1 MPIMSDIR
9 ATLDTALASVSGL
22 PDIAFENAPFE
33 QVAGVAHL
41 RTALFLTSRRPA
53 VRGPNPQH
61 RYQGLYQ
68 VTIAVPKDKGTGV
81 AFDYADLIMTEFDGS
96 TDIIGTDVNVSIEY
110 AELGGQVFDEP
121 FFLLPVQV
129 AWYMYAD

>member
-1 MPIMSDIR
+1 
-9 ATLDTALASVSGL
+9 
-22 PDIAFENAPFE
+22 
-33 QVAGVAHL
+33 
-41 RTALFLTSRRPA
+41 
-53 VRGPNPQH
+53 
-61 RYQGLYQ
+61 LYQ

-129 AWYMYAD
+129 AWYVYAD